1 MTVGL
6 LGFERKKD
14 GGKRHFPNFKPSNVP
29 RMIHCVF
36 KWLVPG
42 DPLLLIWIG
51 CRSLLRRE
59 LQRAET
65 KPNFLCTGD
74 FLPRALP
81 AETCSV

>member
-51 CRSLLRRE
+51 E
-59 LQRAET
+59 LGIAQCGYAHQAASGRT
-65 KPNFLCTGD
+65 NLGFYL
-74 FLPRALP
+74 
-81 AETCSV
+81 SVSHWIRVV